1 MAKKYQK
8 RTTEEIRQETNELTQ
23 QALEAVEKFTKSPE
37 SIKELMDFMSKFP
50 ERSFRNQVLIQKQ
63 FPGAQACLGRAA
75 LKKNQIFIRKGEKGN
90 KIFVRKTVKGFYD
103 KKRGFVREI
112 YATKEDRKKIEQGE
126 IKIEKKPYYSIEK
139 VFDITQT
146 QLKPEDYPKVF
157 PNRVFDFQLDN
168 KGKHELQK
176 GIDSLAREMNIS
188 IKDMKEGTVFRGELG
203 AVKGAY
209 VHNPNTDKEEIVLN
223 TRNTQ
228 SENLATS
235 IHELAHAKMH
245 KFSQYDTS
253 IEELQAEMTSYI
265 VSNHFGLDTSES
277 SIPYIADWT
286 NNGKQL
292 NMMEPAEKGKILND
306 VSRVANKFIQTI
318 STEIN
323 QQRER
328 ELGKD
333 IQPEKTDQE
342 KASEQFE
349 VKQKVLNT
357 KSILNES
364 FYKNLKVI
372 NDQAFKMILEKEGQP
387 FEEKQLKQ
395 IYDIN
400 QDAHNRFISDPNNQE
415 LKKRAYIVDAITSNC
430 RVANNVLDKSEH
442 DDAYRHVSLNK
453 QTKEFN
459 QVMIKADKLNPKM
472 NQETQQFLKDQG
484 KSVNGVFQTNY
495 GFVEN
500 VDEYSNFLNKSDYS
514 DSKGEIASTK
524 NLKDEVISIKDSV
537 WVDRIT
543 GKVSHD
549 DNGRCLALKDGK
561 YIKRADHVDL
571 SGKIFNQEVNTTL
584 SKDHF
589 YSGYPFKFPKEQV
602 NDIVNDHELK
612 SRIVAEQKKQI
623 ERA

>member
-1 MAKKYQK
+1 M
-8 RTTEEIRQETNELTQ
+8 
-23 QALEAVEKFTKSPE
+23 
-37 SIKELMDFMSKFP
+37 
-50 ERSFRNQVLIQKQ
+50 
-63 FPGAQACLGRAA
+63 
-75 LKKNQIFIRKGEKGN
+75 
-90 KIFVRKTVKGFYD
+90 
-103 KKRGFVREI
+103 
-112 YATKEDRKKIEQGE
+112 
-126 IKIEKKPYYSIEK
+126 
-139 VFDITQT
+139 
-146 QLKPEDYPKVF
+146 
-157 PNRVFDFQLDN
+157 FDFQLDN